1 MRTTTD
7 ILTTYLGDMIAAQ
20 NHLLKM
26 VDHQLADSQ
35 VNTYAPVQ
43 EFLPPL
49 RSALRRHASD
59 LEQRL
64 SELGGSAS
72 ANVKEAITAA
82 TGIAAGLFGRIRPHA
97 ASKSLRD
104 DYILLSGCSIGYEM
118 LHDTALAL
126 RDKKTADLALE
137 HFKEVTPMIVRLSEI
152 IPAIIVH
159 ELTHDV
165 AGVDA
170 GAALVARAN
179 TQHAWS
185 GEHVHAHDG

>member
-1 MRTTTD
+1 MRTTTE
-7 ILTTYLGDMIAAQ
+7 ILTTYIGDMLAAQ

-26 VDHQLADSQ
+26 IDQQLADSQ
-35 VNTYAPVQ
+35 VSTYSQVQ
-43 EFLPPL
+43 ELLPPL
-49 RSALRRHASD
+49 RSALRRHTGD

-64 SELGGSAS
+64 SELGGSIS
-72 ANVKEAITAA
+72 ATVKEAVTAA
-82 TGIAAGLFGRIRPHA
+82 TGIAAGLFGRIRPHV
-97 ASKSLRD
+97 ASKFLRD
-104 DYILLSGCSIGYEM
+104 DYVVLSACSIGYEM
-118 LHDTALAL
+118 LHATALAL

-137 HFKEVTPMIVRLSEI
+137 HFKELTPVIVRLSEI

-185 GEHVHAHDG
+185 GEHVHSHG

>member
-1 MRTTTD
+1 MKTTTE
-7 ILTTYLGDMIAAQ
+7 ILTVYIGDMLAAQ

-35 VNTYAPVQ
+35 VTTYAQIQ

-49 RSALRRHASD
+49 RSALRRHAID

-64 SELGGSAS
+64 SELGGSIS

-82 TGIAAGLFGRIRPHA
+82 TGIAAGLFGRVRPHV
-97 ASKSLRD
+97 ASKFLRD
-104 DYILLSGCSIGYEM
+104 DYVVLSGCSIGYEM
-118 LHDTALAL
+118 LHATALAL

-137 HFKEVTPMIVRLSEI
+137 HFKEITPMIVRLSEI

-159 ELTHDV
+159 ELTHDI

-170 GAALVARAN
+170 GAALVARTN

-185 GEHVHAHDG
+185 GEHVHSHG

>member
-1 MRTTTD
+1 MKTTTE
-7 ILTTYLGDMIAAQ
+7 ILTAYIGDMLAAQ

-26 VDHQLADSQ
+26 IDHQLADSQ
-35 VNTYAPVQ
+35 VTTYAQTQ
-43 EFLPPL
+43 EILPPL
-49 RSALRRHASD
+49 RAALRRHTSD

-64 SELGGSAS
+64 SELGGSVS

-82 TGIAAGLFGRIRPHA
+82 TGIAAGLFGRVRPYV
-97 ASKSLRD
+97 ASKFLRD
-104 DYILLSGCSIGYEM
+104 DYVILSGCSIGYEM
-118 LHDTALAL
+118 LHATALAL
-126 RDKKTADLALE
+126 RDRKTADLALE
-137 HFKEVTPMIVRLSEI
+137 HFKEITPVIVRLSEI

-159 ELTHDV
+159 ELTHDI

-185 GEHVHAHDG
+185 GEHVHSHG